1 MLMNLLELAKQRYSV
16 RLFSNKEIEKE
27 KVDYLLEVARMAP
40 SAVNLQPWSFLVLQ
54 SEEAKKDIQACY
66 DRDWF
71 KTAPLYIVVCGNHLA
86 SWKRASDN
94 KDHCD
99 IDIAIATEHIA
110 LAAAEQ
116 GLGSCW
122 VCNFDS
128 VLCKKLMQL
137 PEGIEPMV
145 ILPIGYADQQAVVK
159 EKNRKNTED
168 IVLYL

>member
-40 SAVNLQPWSFLVLQ
+40 SAVNIQPWSFLVLQ

-71 KTAPLYIVVCGNHLA
+71 KTAPLVVCGNHLA
-86 SWKRASDN
+86 SWERASDN

-122 VCNFDS
+122 VCNFDAA
-128 VLCKKLMQL
+128 LCKKLMQL
-137 PEGIEPMV
+137 PDGIEPMV

>member
-1 MLMNLLELAKQRYSV
+1 MNLLELTKQRYSV
-16 RLFSNKEIEKE
+16 RLFSNQEIEKE
-27 KVDYLLEVARMAP
+27 KLDYLLEVARMAP

-71 KTAPLYIVVCGNHLA
+71 KTAPIYIVVCGNHLA

-122 VCNFDS
+122 VCNFDAA
-128 VLCKKLMQL
+128 LCKKLMQL
-137 PEGIEPMV
+137 PDGIEPMV
-145 ILPIGYADQQAVVK
+145 ILPIGYPDQQSVAK